1 MILQFNHS
9 KCRFLMMINVR
20 DKTVCAMFSGDTEV
34 ALRLNEPRFN
44 HIDRITV
51 EKQKPVNLLNSCVLL
66 DRRGYSFLI
75 Y

>member
-1 MILQFNHS
+1 MVLQFNRS
-9 KCRFLMMINVR
+9 KCRFLMMIDVR

-51 EKQKPVNLLNSCVLL
+51 EKQKPFNLLHSCVLL
-66 DRRGYSFLI
+66 DHRGYSFLI